1 MKILVAYD
9 GSGYSRSSLIDLQY
23 AGLPSRADILILS
36 VSEVWMPPTTK
47 SADTDVSDGDI
58 REYFRRCYEQGD
70 RNLAETNAIT
80 LEAQETLQRLFP
92 AWNIKTETVKGS
104 PAAIILSRASD
115 FKPDLMVLGARGL
128 SSNGIGTV
136 GSIAQKVL
144 TEARCAV
151 RIARGKADV
160 EPTRLKIVVGFNN
173 TPGSMAAVETVAS
186 RQWLGNPE
194 VRIVMIT
201 DPLFPL
207 VAARAFQVLPDWSQE
222 TIDRGELKWT
232 TPLAAPALRI
242 LNDAGLSA
250 KRYISSGNPRMIMAR
265 EAEAWGA
272 NSLFVGANSFPD
284 TQANSLGTVALAV
297 AARASCSVEVI
308 KTNTW

>member
-1 MKILVAYD
+1 MRILVAYD

-36 VSEVWMPPTTK
+36 VSEVWMPHTTR
-47 SADTDVSDGDI
+47 SADIDTILDGDV
-58 REYFRRCYEQGD
+58 RKYFRRCYEQAD

-92 AWNIKTETVKGS
+92 AWNIRTETVKES

-115 FKPDLMVLGARGL
+115 FKPDLIVLGPRGL
-128 SSNGIGTV
+128 SSNGIEGL

-151 RIARGKADV
+151 RIGRGKTDV
-160 EPTRLKIVVGFNN
+160 EPSRLKIFVGFNN

-186 RQWLGNPE
+186 REWLGNPE
-194 VRIVMIT
+194 IRVVMIT

-207 VAARAFQVLPDWSQE
+207 IPGRAFQVLPDWSQE
-222 TIDRGELKWT
+222 TIDTGELKWAT
-232 TPLAAPALRI
+232 QLVAPALRI
-242 LNDAGLSA
+242 LNDAGLRA
-250 KRYISSGNPRMIMAR
+250 KRYVYSGNPRMIMAR

-284 TQANSLGTVALAV
+284 TQANLLGTVALAV

-308 KTNTW
+308 KTNT